1 MSHSS
6 RAFRVEWGTKF
17 YAYGALALLA
27 TLPASGQLSLPS
39 AVDLALRSSPRVK
52 MAQSELGKSQALI
65 AEAKDVYVPALNI
78 GAGLGQSYG
87 YSTNPPTLFTITA
100 QSLVYNSSQFDYI
113 RSARAGFA
121 AASASLQDA
130 RNSVME
136 DTALAFVAVAHDE
149 QREVVLQQQFDHA
162 GRLVSIE
169 EDRFNA
175 GRDTQLDLTSARL
188 TAAQFKLARL
198 HAEDTTAED
207 REHLARLLDLPANSL
222 HVDAAVAPIL
232 AADPVVLLATA
243 PQTPAVLAAFL
254 SAHAKQELAFADS
267 RFLYRPQISLFLQ
280 YSRYATF
287 ANSFK
292 QLTSVYGHTIGANEE
307 AFGVQISVPIF
318 DRYRQAK
325 ARESAAEAA
334 RALHEAEVAQ
344 FLSVDNRLKLSHSLL
359 ELQARVEV
367 ADLDQQ
373 LAQQQLDALTTQLN
387 ISATQTGPP
396 LTPKD
401 EQNSR
406 IAEREKYLNVLDYT
420 FQLQQAEISLL
431 RQAGRL
437 EQWLRQP
444 AQTHP

>member
-1 MSHSS
+1 MTSNHTLCSIS
-6 RAFRVEWGTKF
+6 VMWLRIAAVSLS
-17 YAYGALALLA
+17 AAA
-27 TLPASGQLSLPS
+27 LPAAAQLSLAS
-39 AVDLALRSSPRVK
+39 SVDLALRSSPRVK
-52 MAQSELGKSQALI
+52 MAQAELIKSQALV
-65 AEAKDVYVPALNI
+65 AEAKDVYVPALNV

-100 QSLVYNSSQFDYI
+100 QSLVYSSSQFDYI

-136 DTALAFVAVAHDE
+136 DTALAFVALAHDE
-149 QREVVLQQQFDHA
+149 QREAVLRQQFELA

-198 HAEDTTAED
+198 HAEDTAGED
-207 REHLARLLDLPANSL
+207 REHLARLLDLPSASL
-222 HVDAAVAPIL
+222 HVDAVVAPML
-232 AADPVVLLATA
+232 PGDPVVLLSTA

-267 RFLYRPQISLFLQ
+267 RFLYRPQVSLFLQ

-287 ANSFK
+287 ADSFK
-292 QLTSVYGHTIGANEE
+292 QLTTVYGHTIGANEE

-334 RALHEAEVAQ
+334 RALHEAELAQ
-344 FLSVDNRLKLSHSLL
+344 FLSLDSRLKLSHSLL
-359 ELQARVEV
+359 ELQARAEV
-367 ADLDQQ
+367 AALDQQ

-387 ISATQTGPP
+387 IAAAQTGPP
-396 LTPKD
+396 LSPKD

-420 FQLQQAEISLL
+420 FQLQQARISLL
-431 RQAGRL
+431 RQSGQL

-444 AQTHP
+444 ALTHP